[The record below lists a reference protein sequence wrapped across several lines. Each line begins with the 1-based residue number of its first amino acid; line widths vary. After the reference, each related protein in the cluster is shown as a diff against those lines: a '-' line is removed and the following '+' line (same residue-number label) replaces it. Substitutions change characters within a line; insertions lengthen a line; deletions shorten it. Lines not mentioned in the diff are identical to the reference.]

1 MLSSFFMEPS
11 VKSMARPTLPWS
23 GSVKRVLVVEDD
35 PDQTMLLRDYL
46 EGYFY
51 RVTTASN
58 GVDALKAILERDFD
72 VILCDVV
79 MPQMPGD
86 KFYYAVQRV
95 KPHLCDR
102 FVFITA
108 HGETPRVQDFLNQV
122 SDMVLMKPF
131 HLDDLLE
138 MILLLFRELENPKYN
153 LAEGQPR
160 AVPLLN
166 TLTDGIQPL
175 I

>member
-1 MLSSFFMEPS
+1 MEPS
-11 VKSMARPTLPWS
+11 AKSMSRHTLPWS

-46 EGYFY
+46 ESYFY
-51 RVTTASN
+51 RVTAVAN
-58 GVDALKAILERDFD
+58 GVDALKAILEKDFD

-95 KPHLCDR
+95 KPHLCER

-108 HGETPRVQDFLNQV
+108 HGESPRIQEFLNQV
-122 SDMVLMKPF
+122 SEMVLMKPF

-138 MILLLFRELENPKYN
+138 MILLLFRELENPKYKLTASEAGSRPLALRPPMN
-153 LAEGQPR
+153 LR
-160 AVPLLN
+160 DR
-166 TLTDGIQPL
+166 T
-175 I
+175 

>member
-1 MLSSFFMEPS
+1 MEPS
-11 VKSMARPTLPWS
+11 AKSLSRGTLPWS

-46 EGYFY
+46 ESYFY
-51 RVTTASN
+51 RVTAVGN
-58 GVDALKAILERDFD
+58 GIDALKAILEKDFD

-79 MPQMPGD
+79 MPKMPGD

-95 KPHLCDR
+95 KPHLCER

-108 HGETPRVQDFLNQV
+108 HGESPRIQEFLNQV
-122 SDMVLMKPF
+122 SEMVLMKPF

-138 MILLLFRELENPKYN
+138 MILLLFRELENPKYK
-153 LAEGQPR
+153 LTAAEEGPR
-160 AVPLLN
+160 LLSPPAPID
-166 TLTDGIQPL
+166 LRQRFRPSP
-175 I
+175 